1 MKQIVVLTE
10 DHPGVLADLSACLA
24 ARAIN
29 IEELSGD
36 ALETSGVVRLT
47 VDRYDEALVAL
58 RDAGF
63 QAVSEDA
70 LVLRLPDEP
79 GALARAMARFKQEN
93 VNVRSMRILRRD
105 GGQTLV
111 ALVLADGEAEH
122 AARLALAEVVSTDV
136 VLPDVVLPSG
146 A

>member
-24 ARAIN
+24 GRSIN

-36 ALETSGVVRLT
+36 ALQTSGVVRLT

-93 VNVRSMRILRRD
+93 INVRSMRILRRD

-111 ALVLADGEAEH
+111 ALVVADGEAER
-122 AARLALAEVVSTDV
+122 AARVALADV
-136 VLPDVVLPSG
+136 VLAG
-146 A
+146 AD

>member
-1 MKQIVVLTE
+1 MRQIVVLTE

-24 ARAIN
+24 SRSIN

-36 ALETSGVVRLT
+36 ALQTSGVVRLT

-93 VNVRSMRILRRD
+93 INVRSMRILRRD

-111 ALVLADGEAEH
+111 ALVVADGEAER
-122 AARLALAEVVSTDV
+122 AARVALAEVVLAGGD
-136 VLPDVVLPSG
+136 
-146 A
+146 

>member
-10 DHPGVLADLSACLA
+10 DHPGILADLAEVLA
-24 ARAIN
+24 GRGIN

-36 ALETSGVVRLT
+36 AAQARGIVRLT
-47 VDRYDEALVAL
+47 VDRYDDALVAL

-79 GALARAMARFKQEN
+79 GALARVAARFRQEN
-93 VNVRSMRILRRD
+93 INVRSMRILRRE
-105 GGQTLV
+105 GGHTLV
-111 ALVLADGEAEH
+111 ALVTDEP
-122 AARLALAEVVSTDV
+122 ARALVVAGADV
-136 VLPDVVLPSG
+136 VLAG
-146 A
+146 